1 MALIDKVIPV
11 DNFQLI
17 RAKVAEIIL
26 RELPNQA
33 TLAAKSYINYT
44 KVWVGR
50 STPFNLSE
58 VPALNLM
65 YETQQYNNKHNLQRF
80 PTVVLSLDIYQ
91 SAKHG
96 AGNVYAD
103 ELLDERLWNVA
114 RVIQGILDHPVY
126 RALELAPAIRHHEVT
141 SITPGVSD
149 IDDSSRVAM
158 LRMTITVET
167 NSVLLEVDPATLAGT
182 DTEVKLNESDKG
194 YFYTSNF

>member
-1 MALIDKVIPV
+1 MALIDKVIAV

-17 RAKVAEIIL
+17 RAKVAEILL

-33 TLAAKSYINYT
+33 TLSGNAYLNYS
-44 KVWVGR
+44 KIWVGR

-65 YETQQYNNKHNLQRF
+65 YEAQQYNSKHGVQRF
-80 PTVVLSLDIYQ
+80 PTVILSLDVYQ
-91 SAKHG
+91 SAKH
-96 AGNVYAD
+96 APGNVYAD
-103 ELLDERLWNVA
+103 ELLDARLWNVA

-126 RALELAPAIRHHEVT
+126 RALELAPNIRHHEVT

-149 IDDSSRVAM
+149 FEDSGRVSM

-167 NSVLLEVDPATLAGT
+167 NSVLLQTDPTNLAGS
-182 DTEVKLNESDKG
+182 DTEVKLNETEKG
-194 YFYTSNF
+194 YYYSINF